1 MPNVKKAELLEGVV
15 HMPSPVRHTHHGLPH
30 GLLARWLGDYVRAT
44 PGAQLSIG
52 ATLRLVDENEEP
64 QPDLVLFVLPPSG
77 TARIDAEGYLVG
89 PPELVVEVAASSA
102 ASDLDQKLRIFRRAG
117 VSEYLVV
124 RVEAAAVDW
133 FVLRHGTCERLPADP
148 RGILRSEV
156 FPGLWLDGPALRRCR
171 RAFAPRSTPR
181 SAHDLRVRPHR
192 NRESRPHEVRGFEM
206 IGLSAR
212 PGCPLPRAAAG
223 SRPCICARC

>member
-1 MPNVKKAELLEGVV
+1 MTTSPQIPLLRAGDRHTRAEFERRYAAMPNVKKAELLEGVV
-15 HMPSPVRHTHHGLPH
+15 HMPSPVRHMHHGLPH
-30 GLLARWLGDYVRAT
+30 GLLASWLRDYVRAT
-44 PGAQLSIG
+44 PGVQLSIG

-64 QPDLVLFVLPPSG
+64 QPDLVLFVLPPRG

-133 FVLRHGTCERLPADP
+133 FVLRQGTCERLPADSQ
-148 RGILRSEV
+148 GILRSEV
-156 FPGLWLDGPALRRCR
+156 FPGLWLDGPALL
-171 RAFAPRSTPR
+171 RAEDPGMCA
-181 SAHDLRVRPHR
+181 AVQAGVRTAEH
-192 NRESRPHEVRGFEM
+192 
-206 IGLSAR
+206 
-212 PGCPLPRAAAG
+212 AAF
-223 SRPCICARC
+223 CARLARSLSPEP